1 LTPLRRKLPKLNQAL
16 AQLPYVPKALGLV
29 WASARRWTM
38 AWAALLL
45 VQGVLPVATVY
56 LTKAVVD
63 SLVGALGGGPD
74 WAAIRPT
81 LVLVALMAAV
91 LLLSEVLRSL
101 TTWVRTAQ
109 SELVQDH
116 ISGLIH
122 EKAVTLDLAFY
133 ETPEY
138 YDQMHRARVDAM
150 GRPVAL
156 LENTG
161 SLVQNSITLV
171 AMAAVLTPYGLWLP
185 ALLVVS
191 TLPAL
196 YVVVRYTVRFHRWRI
211 RTTMAVRRTRYYDWI
226 LTLRDAAA
234 ELRLFALGDH
244 FRSAYQQLRQ
254 TLRTERVDLARDQAL
269 AELAAGGVGLL
280 AMGAAMGWMAWQA
293 VQGIVTL
300 GDVAL
305 FYQAFS
311 QGQRMMRT
319 LLNSIGEMYRNV
331 LFLENLFEF
340 LALEPQITDP
350 PHLAAPAYR
359 PPHEIRLQ
367 DVIFRYPGSERPAL
381 DGFNLDIPAG
391 KIVALVGANGAGKST
406 LVKLICR
413 FYDPEAG
420 RVTLDG
426 SDLRDLP
433 LDWLHRQITVLFQEP
448 VHYHTAA
455 ARNIATGDLS
465 ASPGMPAIEA
475 AARAA
480 GADEPIRRLPKGYET
495 VLGKWFGGAELS
507 VGEWQRVALAR
518 AFLRKAAIVI
528 LDEPTSAMDSWAEAD
543 WLARFRELVAGR
555 TAIIITH
562 RFTTAMHADIIHVM
576 DAGHILES
584 GSHRDLLAQ
593 GGRYAQSWRAQM
605 EGGAT
610 TIPYDQTIAEPVG
623 ALRE

>member
-1 LTPLRRKLPKLNQAL
+1 MTPLRRRIPKLDQAL
-16 AQLPYVPKALGLV
+16 TQLPYVPKALGLV
-29 WASARRWTM
+29 WESARRWTI
-38 AWAALLL
+38 AWAVLLL
-45 VQGVLPVATVY
+45 LQGVLPVATVY

-91 LLLSEVLRSL
+91 LLLSEILRSL

-156 LENTG
+156 LESAG

-171 AMAAVLTPYGLWLP
+171 AMAAVLIPYGLWIP
-185 ALLVVS
+185 ALLMVS

-211 RTTMAVRRTRYYDWI
+211 RTTTAVRRTRYYDWI

-244 FRSAYQQLRQ
+244 FRTSFQQLRQ

-280 AMGAAMGWMAWQA
+280 AMGAAMGWMSWQA

-350 PHLAAPAYR
+350 PRPVSPAHP
-359 PPHEIRLQ
+359 PPHELRLE
-367 DVIFRYPGSERPAL
+367 DVTFRYPGSERPAL
-381 DGFNLDIPAG
+381 NSFNLDIPAG

-426 SDLRDLP
+426 NDLRTLP
-433 LDWLHRQITVLFQEP
+433 LDWLYRQITVLFQEP
-448 VHYHTAA
+448 VHFHTTA

-465 ASPGMPAIEA
+465 ASPEMPEIEA
-475 AARAA
+475 AAQAA
-480 GADEPIRRLPKGYET
+480 GADDPIRRLPRGYET

-507 VGEWQRVALAR
+507 VGEWQRLALAR

-543 WLARFRELVAGR
+543 WLTRFRELVAGR

-576 DAGHILES
+576 DSGHILES
-584 GSHRDLLAQ
+584 GNHEGLLAQ
-593 GGRYAQSWRAQM
+593 GGRYAQSWRVQM
-605 EGGAT
+605 EGGAIT
-610 TIPYDQTIAEPVG
+610 TP
-623 ALRE
+623 L

>member
-1 LTPLRRKLPKLNQAL
+1 MTPLRRRIPKLDQAL

-29 WASARRWTM
+29 WESARRWTI
-38 AWAALLL
+38 AWAVLLL
-45 VQGVLPVATVY
+45 LQGVLPVATVY

-91 LLLSEVLRSL
+91 LLLSEILRSL

-156 LENTG
+156 LESAG

-171 AMAAVLTPYGLWLP
+171 AMAAVLIPYGLWIP
-185 ALLVVS
+185 ALLMVS

-211 RTTMAVRRTRYYDWI
+211 RTTTAVRRTRYYDWI

-244 FRSAYQQLRQ
+244 FRTSFQQLRQ

-280 AMGAAMGWMAWQA
+280 AMGAAMGWMSWQA

-350 PHLAAPAYR
+350 PRPVSPAHP
-359 PPHEIRLQ
+359 PPHELRLE
-367 DVIFRYPGSERPAL
+367 DVTFRYPGSERPAL
-381 DGFNLDIPAG
+381 NSFNLDIPAG

-426 SDLRDLP
+426 NDLRTLP
-433 LDWLHRQITVLFQEP
+433 LDWLYRQITVLFQEP
-448 VHYHTAA
+448 VHFHTTA

-465 ASPGMPAIEA
+465 ASPEMPEIEA
-475 AARAA
+475 AAQAA
-480 GADEPIRRLPKGYET
+480 GADDPIRRLPRGYET

-507 VGEWQRVALAR
+507 VGEWQRLALAR

-543 WLARFRELVAGR
+543 WLTRFRELVAGR

-576 DAGHILES
+576 DSGHILES
-584 GSHRDLLAQ
+584 GNHEGLLAQ

-605 EGGAT
+605 EGGAIT
-610 TIPYDQTIAEPVG
+610 TP
-623 ALRE
+623 L